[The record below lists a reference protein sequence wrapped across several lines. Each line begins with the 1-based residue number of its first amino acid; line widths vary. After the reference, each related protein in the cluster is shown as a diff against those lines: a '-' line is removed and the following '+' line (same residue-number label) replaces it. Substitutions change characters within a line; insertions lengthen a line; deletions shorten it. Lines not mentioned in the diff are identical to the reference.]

1 MAVKPKNQHLR
12 RPICTWVNVLDYQMF
27 HDIAVSNGVTIA
39 AYLRAMV
46 IDVLA
51 EETQKSSRQV
61 DGLNNAYPVDAQGL
75 TSRPL

>member
-46 IDVLA
+46 IDILA
-51 EETQKSSRQV
+51 EEAEKSPRQV
-61 DGLNNAYPVDAQGL
+61 DSLNVVTAISCQ
-75 TSRPL
+75 SE